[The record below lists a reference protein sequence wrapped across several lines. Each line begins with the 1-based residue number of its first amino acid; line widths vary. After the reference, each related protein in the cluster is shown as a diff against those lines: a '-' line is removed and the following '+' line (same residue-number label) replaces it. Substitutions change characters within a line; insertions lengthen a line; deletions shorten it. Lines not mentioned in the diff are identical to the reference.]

1 MCTCVTKS
9 IHRELYALLTA
20 LSVVTGFI
28 NDPLDSTTLRTT
40 TTTTPTPR
48 PNTGSPVGP
57 SNPGEIPAQVQ
68 TQLKQMQDS
77 LEELSKQNA
86 ALKLQVTSLEN
97 DVQTLIQ
104 MQERVRQ
111 LEEDNLQTKQKLAAI
126 QSSGSLSTRVEAL
139 ESSQPQIKSDISSLK
154 LQLGTTSRA
163 FNSAM
168 QGIQT
173 SLNGVKQTVNQLV
186 AGTVTTASPGGHVIT
201 PSSGTVT
208 SSLAPAHTT
217 PFTTILHDCLDVY
230 SNVPTPGV
238 YTIHP
243 PQSPHP
249 FPVYCDQGWTVIQRR
264 TEGRIP
270 FSSPY
275 RKWPDFLN
283 GFGNVSGDYWLGNEK
298 VFNILAQ
305 NSYKLRVEGVG
316 YSGKLY
322 WAQYEEFRI
331 ENERNYYRLNVSEY
345 TGNYAD
351 TMETANGNKFV
362 TQDHPGDVS
371 FFRDCSGLLAGGWW
385 ANTTTSV
392 PNCGYDLNAMHTQ
405 TGGFCMSFAGICVN
419 TSIMKI
425 TPTSTVTVIG

>member
-1 MCTCVTKS
+1 MCTCITKS
-9 IHRELYALLTA
+9 VGLYTLLTA
-20 LSVVTGFI
+20 LTVVSGFI

-40 TTTTPTPR
+40 TTTTTTPR
-48 PNTGSPVGP
+48 PTTRSPLGP
-57 SNPGEIPAQVQ
+57 SNPGEIPAEVQ
-68 TQLKQMQDS
+68 AQLKQMQDS
-77 LEELSKQNA
+77 LEELSKQNS

-97 DVQTLIQ
+97 DVSTLIQ
-104 MQERVRQ
+104 LQERVRH
-111 LEEDNLQTKQKLAAI
+111 LEEANLQTKQQLTAI
-126 QSSGSLSTRVEAL
+126 QSSGSLQTRVEAL
-139 ESSQPQIKSDISSLK
+139 ESSQPQIKSDISNLK
-154 LQLGTTSRA
+154 LQLGTSSRA

-173 SLNGVKQTVNQLV
+173 KLNGVKQTVDQLV
-186 AGTVTTASPGGHVIT
+186 AGSVTTASPGGHVIT

-208 SSLAPAHTT
+208 TSSLAPAHTT
-217 PFTTILHDCLDVY
+217 PLTTILHDCLDIY
-230 SNVPTPGV
+230 SEVQSPGV
-238 YTIHP
+238 YTIQP

-264 TEGRIP
+264 IEGRIP

-275 RKWPDFLN
+275 RKWADFLN

-322 WAQYEEFRI
+322 WAEYEEFNI
-331 ENERNYYRLNVSEY
+331 ENERNDYRIHVSEY
-345 TGNYAD
+345 TGNYDD

-371 FFRDCSGLLAGGWW
+371 FFRDCSGYIAGGWW

-392 PNCGYDLNAMHTQ
+392 QNCGYDLNAMHTD
-405 TGGFCMSFAGICVN
+405 TSGFCMSFAGICVN

-425 TPTSTVTVIG
+425 SPTSSVTIIGR